1 MIEWVPIKEFL
12 QQVGESDYLLV
23 CDAGLK
29 FARVVCLQGNKD
41 LLLANYTHAARIN
54 FPVEKTL
61 EQKFE
66 EFQYEQSC
74 DVTMRTLRQ
83 GFAQIAKE
91 HYEVKQ

>member
-41 LLLANYTHAARIN
+41 LLLANYTHAAKIN

-61 EQKFE
+61 EEKF
-66 EFQYEQSC
+66 YELYCKRSTNP
-74 DVTMRTLRQ
+74 DL
-83 GFAQIAKE
+83 FKDLAQIAKE
-91 HYEVKQ
+91 HYEGEK